1 MCSSDFDSDLML
13 SAETTLN
20 LCATGVAH
28 EILEA
33 IPVPVSISATIVYS
47 GEITGVEFRLSEQ
60 RIPVLTLVS
69 SLVDS
74 GNLAVVKPQSDAEWE
89 TFFRYSHDR
98 ALDNS
103 EAALRAIVIHRD
115 WIAACD
121 DQITINFFAGQKPR
135 INTISS
141 IGLIKFWSETTS
153 IEHSVLVGALNRAQ
167 INAHLEPRAE
177 HPLYDWWR
185 AISLKPLN

>member
-13 SAETTLN
+13 SVETTLN
-20 LCATGVAH
+20 LCATGVAY

-33 IPVPVSISATIVYS
+33 IPVPVSISAIVYS
-47 GEITGVEFRLSEQ
+47 GEITGVEFKLSEQ
-60 RIPVLTLVS
+60 RIPALAIVS

-74 GNLAVVKPQSDAEWE
+74 GNLMVVKPQSDAEWE
-89 TFFRYSHDR
+89 TFFRYSRDR
-98 ALDNS
+98 TLDNS
-103 EAALRAIVIHRD
+103 EAALRAIVLHRN

-121 DQITINFFAGQKPR
+121 DQITIKFFAGQKPP

-141 IGLIKFWSETTS
+141 IDLIKFWSDITS
-153 IEHSVLVGALNRAQ
+153 VEHSVLAGALDRAHL
-167 INAHLEPRAE
+167 NAHLEPKTD

-185 AISLKPLN
+185 ANSSKPPN

>member
-1 MCSSDFDSDLML
+1 MCSIDFDSDLML

-28 EILEA
+28 EVLET
-33 IPVPVSISATIVYS
+33 IPVPVSIAAAVVYS
-47 GEITGVEFRLSEQ
+47 GEITGVEFGLFEQ

-74 GNLAVVKPQSDAEWE
+74 GNLVVVKPQSDAEWE
-89 TFFRYSHDR
+89 TFYRYSHDR
-98 ALDNS
+98 TLDNS
-103 EAALRAIVIHRD
+103 EAALRAIVIHRN

-121 DQITINFFAGQKPR
+121 DQITVNFFAGQKPP

-141 IGLIKFWSETTS
+141 IGLIKFWSETAS
-153 IEHSVLVGALNRAQ
+153 IEHSVLVGALNRAHL
-167 INAHLEPRAE
+167 NAHLEPKAN

-185 AISLKPLN
+185 ANSSKQSN